1 MKSSDLGKK
10 VIRKELALIPKSPG
24 VYRMLNHK
32 GDILYVGKAKNLPNR
47 LKNYVSEKNHII
59 RTERMLSQT
68 FKIEITTTANES
80 EALLLEA
87 NLIKKFKPKFNILLK
102 DDKSFPFI
110 FIGNKDQWPQV
121 TKHRGK
127 KDKDGFYFG
136 PFASAGSA
144 NWTVKMLQKI
154 FLLRVCDETT
164 FKNRKRPCILYQ
176 IKRCSAPC
184 VGYVEKKEYKN
195 SVEATIRT
203 TKGTN
208 FDYFS
213 KEAKNKFF
221 NEEYQ
226 VTNLSDRMGMRLEG
240 PKLENIVNTNIKSEG
255 LVKGVVQV
263 PADGNPII
271 MFSDH
276 GSIGGYPKI
285 AVVITAD
292 HDKAA
297 QLAPGSR
304 IKFKEVNLDEA
315 ESLFKTYSKD
325 TKSYLEKIK

>member
-1 MKSSDLGKK
+1 MSDTYFEILRSGTNSSIQDKGRNHLYHIGITISGAMDRKIFTLSNALVNNNLNEG
-10 VIRKELALIPKSPG
+10 VIEFAYQGPLL
-24 VYRMLNHK
+24 
-32 GDILYVGKAKNLPNR
+32 R
-47 LKNYVSEKNHII
+47 LKNGSANFVITGNVVFNILRKNSIIEEGKCFQSYLLEKEDQIDII
-59 RTERMLSQT
+59 YTKDSVFGYLAIEGG
-68 FKIEITTTANES
+68 FKIEKVWDSYSVNTKAKIGPNNGEKFSAGEKIY
-80 EALLLEA
+80 
-87 NLIKKFKPKFNILLK
+87 IKKSEVNNF
-102 DDKSFPFI
+102 
-110 FIGNKDQWPQV
+110 V
-121 TKHRGK
+121 K
-127 KDKDGFYFG
+127 K
-136 PFASAGSA
+136 
-144 NWTVKMLQKI
+144 KI
-154 FLLRVCDETT
+154 
-164 FKNRKRPCILYQ
+164 
-176 IKRCSAPC
+176 
-184 VGYVEKKEYKN
+184 EYKN

-263 PADGNPII
+263 PADGNPIV

-304 IKFKEVNLDEA
+304 IIFKEVNLDEA

>member
-1 MKSSDLGKK
+1 MTDTYFEILRSGTNSSIQDKGRNHLYHIGIALSGAMDQRIFSISNALVNNNPNEG
-10 VIRKELALIPKSPG
+10 VIEFAYQGPLLK
-24 VYRMLNHK
+24 
-32 GDILYVGKAKNLPNR
+32 
-47 LKNYVSEKNHII
+47 LKNGSVNFAITGNVSFNILRKNSIIEEGKCFQSYFLEKEDKIDII
-59 RTERMLSQT
+59 YTKDSVFGYLAIEGG
-68 FKIEITTTANES
+68 FKIEKVWGSYSVNTKAKIGPNNGEKFSVGDKIYINKS
-80 EALLLEA
+80 EAK
-87 NLIKKFKPKFNILLK
+87 NFIKK
-102 DDKSFPFI
+102 
-110 FIGNKDQWPQV
+110 
-121 TKHRGK
+121 
-127 KDKDGFYFG
+127 
-136 PFASAGSA
+136 
-144 NWTVKMLQKI
+144 KI
-154 FLLRVCDETT
+154 
-164 FKNRKRPCILYQ
+164 
-176 IKRCSAPC
+176 
-184 VGYVEKKEYKN
+184 EYKK
-195 SVEATIRT
+195 SVETTIRT

-213 KEAKNKFF
+213 EEAKNKFF

-263 PADGNPII
+263 PSDGNPII

-297 QLAPGSR
+297 QLIPGSK

-315 ESLFKTYSKD
+315 EKLFKSYFNE
-325 TKSYLEKIK
+325 TKNYIEQIK

>member
-1 MKSSDLGKK
+1 MTDTYFEILRSGTNSSIQDKGRNHLYHIGITLSGAMDQRIFSISNALVNNNPNEG
-10 VIRKELALIPKSPG
+10 VIEFAYQGPLLK
-24 VYRMLNHK
+24 
-32 GDILYVGKAKNLPNR
+32 
-47 LKNYVSEKNHII
+47 LKNGSVNFAITGNVSFNILRKNSIIEEGKCFQSYFLEKEDKIDII
-59 RTERMLSQT
+59 YTKESVFGYLAIEGG
-68 FKIEITTTANES
+68 FKIEKVWGSYSVNTKAKIGPNNGEKFSVGDKIYINKS
-80 EALLLEA
+80 EAK
-87 NLIKKFKPKFNILLK
+87 NFIKK
-102 DDKSFPFI
+102 
-110 FIGNKDQWPQV
+110 
-121 TKHRGK
+121 
-127 KDKDGFYFG
+127 
-136 PFASAGSA
+136 
-144 NWTVKMLQKI
+144 KI
-154 FLLRVCDETT
+154 
-164 FKNRKRPCILYQ
+164 
-176 IKRCSAPC
+176 
-184 VGYVEKKEYKN
+184 EYKK
-195 SVEATIRT
+195 SVETTIRT

-213 KEAKNKFF
+213 EEAKNKFF

-263 PADGNPII
+263 PSVGNPII

-297 QLAPGSR
+297 QLIPGSK

-315 ESLFKTYSKD
+315 EKLFKSYFNE
-325 TKSYLEKIK
+325 TKNYIEQIK

>member
-1 MKSSDLGKK
+1 MTDTYFEILRSGTNSSIQDKGRNHLYHIGITLSGAMDQRIFSISNALVNNNPNEG
-10 VIRKELALIPKSPG
+10 VIEFAYQGPLLK
-24 VYRMLNHK
+24 
-32 GDILYVGKAKNLPNR
+32 
-47 LKNYVSEKNHII
+47 LKNGSVNFAITGNVSFNILRKNSIIEEGKCFQSYFLEKEDKIDII
-59 RTERMLSQT
+59 YTKDSVFGYLAIEGG
-68 FKIEITTTANES
+68 FKIEKVWGSYSVNTKAKIGPNNGEKFSVGDKIYINKS
-80 EALLLEA
+80 EAK
-87 NLIKKFKPKFNILLK
+87 NFIKK
-102 DDKSFPFI
+102 
-110 FIGNKDQWPQV
+110 
-121 TKHRGK
+121 
-127 KDKDGFYFG
+127 
-136 PFASAGSA
+136 
-144 NWTVKMLQKI
+144 KI
-154 FLLRVCDETT
+154 
-164 FKNRKRPCILYQ
+164 
-176 IKRCSAPC
+176 
-184 VGYVEKKEYKN
+184 EYKK
-195 SVEATIRT
+195 SVETTIRT

-213 KEAKNKFF
+213 EEAKNKFF

-263 PADGNPII
+263 PSDGNPII

-297 QLAPGSR
+297 QLIPGSK

-315 ESLFKTYSKD
+315 EKLFKSHFNE
-325 TKSYLEKIK
+325 TKNYIKQIK

>member
-1 MKSSDLGKK
+1 MSDTYFEILRSGTNSSIQDKGRTHLYHIGITISGAMDQRIFSISNALVNNNLNEG
-10 VIRKELALIPKSPG
+10 VIEFAYQGPLLQ
-24 VYRMLNHK
+24 
-32 GDILYVGKAKNLPNR
+32 
-47 LKNYVSEKNHII
+47 LKNGSANFVITGNVVFNILRKNSIIEEGKCFQSYLLEKEDQIDII
-59 RTERMLSQT
+59 YTKDSVFGYLAIEGG
-68 FKIEITTTANES
+68 FKIEKVWDSYSVNTKAKIGPNNGEKFSAGEKIY
-80 EALLLEA
+80 
-87 NLIKKFKPKFNILLK
+87 IKKSEVNNF
-102 DDKSFPFI
+102 
-110 FIGNKDQWPQV
+110 V
-121 TKHRGK
+121 K
-127 KDKDGFYFG
+127 K
-136 PFASAGSA
+136 
-144 NWTVKMLQKI
+144 KI
-154 FLLRVCDETT
+154 
-164 FKNRKRPCILYQ
+164 
-176 IKRCSAPC
+176 
-184 VGYVEKKEYKN
+184 EYKN

-304 IKFKEVNLDEA
+304 IIFKEVNLDEA

>member
-1 MKSSDLGKK
+1 MSDTYFEILRSGTNSSIQDKGRTHLYHIGITISGAMDQRIFSISNALVNNNLNEG
-10 VIRKELALIPKSPG
+10 VIEFAYQGPLLQLKNGSANFVITG
-24 VYRMLNHK
+24 NVVFN
-32 GDILYVGKAKNLPNR
+32 ILRKNLIIEEGKCFQSY
-47 LKNYVSEKNHII
+47 LLEKEDQIDII
-59 RTERMLSQT
+59 YTKDSVFGYLAIEGG
-68 FKIEITTTANES
+68 FKIEKVWDSYSVNTKAKIGPNNGEKFSAGEKIY
-80 EALLLEA
+80 
-87 NLIKKFKPKFNILLK
+87 IKKSEVNNF
-102 DDKSFPFI
+102 
-110 FIGNKDQWPQV
+110 V
-121 TKHRGK
+121 K
-127 KDKDGFYFG
+127 K
-136 PFASAGSA
+136 
-144 NWTVKMLQKI
+144 KI
-154 FLLRVCDETT
+154 
-164 FKNRKRPCILYQ
+164 
-176 IKRCSAPC
+176 
-184 VGYVEKKEYKN
+184 EYKN
-195 SVEATIRT
+195 SVEATIRI

-221 NEEYQ
+221 KEEYL

-263 PADGNPII
+263 PADGNPIV